1 MFKEYET
8 KEFKVPRVRDNKTA
22 ARVMFTRKLEVM
34 NEEFDTYIGAL
45 IADLILRQYLRRES
59 VKESLE

>member
-1 MFKEYET
+1 
-8 KEFKVPRVRDNKTA
+8 
-22 ARVMFTRKLEVM
+22 MFTRKLEVM

-45 IADLILRQYLRRES
+45 IADMILRQYLRRLS